1 MIPLT
6 CQDIIAIGIAAGGY
20 FCSAVSMAAYAGRW
34 AQTDDNVTS
43 SAGATSVSTYCAC
56 YQE

>member
-56 YQE
+56 